1 MKLLYVTQYYSAE
14 PTHASTVTTYE
25 IVTRLAQRGHSVA
38 VVSADS
44 PGILRIHRKGSNSV
58 QVVKILP
65 IPLLTTQWYD
75 GFTTLF
81 THTLAHVPLIATT
94 LLFHQRHTRER
105 FDAIISMYHP
115 THLATVSA
123 SLLSRILKLP
133 LVVKIFDFIIETIEP
148 NRLKRMYH
156 LALGRVN
163 VDMLRRSGSPILVQ
177 SPELRDVIMD
187 QGRVSNE
194 RLIVFSNGVDVD
206 LFRPDIPC
214 SELRESLQLEGKNV
228 VLFLGGLYRQRH
240 PELLIKALPAIVHRV
255 KDIMVLFVGAGPER
269 LGLMALAERLSVNDF
284 VKFLEPVKHSLV
296 PKLISLADVTVGPLS
311 VTRLPTIY
319 GSTPLTVLEYM
330 ACGKP
335 VIVSRGAVSESII
348 INDYT
353 GIQIEPGDVRGLSL
367 SIIDLIEN
375 QVASETL
382 GRNARSHVQKVSNW
396 NILISRLEG
405 ILNSV
410 ERSSR

>member
-1 MKLLYVTQYYSAE
+1 MKLLYVTQYYSAN

-25 IVTRLAQRGHSVA
+25 IVTRLAHRGHSVA

-44 PGILRIHRKGSNSV
+44 PGILRIHRRGSNSV
-58 QVVKILP
+58 QVVRSLP
-65 IPLLTTQWYD
+65 IPSLSTKWYD

-81 THTLAHVPLIATT
+81 THTLAHVPLIAAT
-94 LLFHQRHTRER
+94 LLFYQKHTKER

-177 SPELRDVIMD
+177 SPELRDVIV
-187 QGRVSNE
+187 GEGGVSNE

-214 SELRESLQLEGKNV
+214 NELRESLKLEGKNV

-240 PELLIKALPAIVHRV
+240 PELLIKALPAILREV
-255 KDIMVLFVGAGPER
+255 KDVVVLFVGTGPER
-269 LGLMALAERLSVNDF
+269 LGLMALAERLSVNDA
-284 VKFLEPVKHSLV
+284 VNFLEPVEHSFV

-311 VTRLPTIY
+311 VTCLPTIY

-335 VIVSRGAVSESII
+335 VIVSRGAVSESVI
-348 INDYT
+348 INGHT

-367 SIIDLIEN
+367 SIIELIEN
-375 QVASETL
+375 QGASQTL
-382 GRNARSHVQKVSNW
+382 GRNARSHVQKVSSW
-396 NILISRLEG
+396 NVLISRLEE
-405 ILNSV
+405 ILCSV
-410 ERSSR
+410 TKGSK